1 MTTLSSSFYRAEAA
15 WLEIPDPF
23 YTQDD
28 IDEELRSTNAIIH
41 EFAEDVLYDVEET
54 ADIRTIINQSRKFIE
69 ALKNH
74 EIVLAHIED
83 HLMYEE

>member
-1 MTTLSSSFYRAEAA
+1 MATLSPSFYRAQTA

-28 IDEELRSTNAIIH
+28 INEELRSTNAIIH
-41 EFAEDVLYDVEET
+41 EFAGDVLYDVEET
-54 ADIRTIINQSRKFIE
+54 SDIRTIINQSRKFIE
-69 ALKNH
+69 ALKDH
-74 EIVLAHIED
+74 EVVLAHIED

>member
-1 MTTLSSSFYRAEAA
+1 MTTLSQAFYRAQSA

-28 IDEELRSTNAIIH
+28 INEELRSINAIIH
-41 EFAEDVLYDVEET
+41 EFIEDVLYDVEET
-54 ADIRTIINQSRKFIE
+54 SDIRIIINQSRRFIE

-74 EIVLAHIED
+74 EVVLAHIED